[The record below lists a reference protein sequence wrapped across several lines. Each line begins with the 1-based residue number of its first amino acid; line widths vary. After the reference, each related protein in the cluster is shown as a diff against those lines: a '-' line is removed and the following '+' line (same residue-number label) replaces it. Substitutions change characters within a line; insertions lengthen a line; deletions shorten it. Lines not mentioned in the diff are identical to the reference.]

1 MNRSENDLSQDYVPQ
16 FDKGLTLQCLKSRH
30 ADLIDFRVKIQLNI
44 LQLQFCD
51 EFDFI
56 KEI

>member
-1 MNRSENDLSQDYVPQ
+1 MLV
-16 FDKGLTLQCLKSRH
+16 
-30 ADLIDFRVKIQLNI
+30 DLIDLRVKIQLNI